1 MTNKLLNALSSN
13 DEFANKDLN
22 ELLTLLLSGEP
33 NKMVQLAAS
42 IIFGQSQDE

>member
-1 MTNKLLNALSSN
+1 MINKLLNALYSN
-13 DEFANKDLN
+13 NELVNKDLI
-22 ELLTLLLSGEP
+22 ELLTLLLNGEP